1 MLYDLTIVGW
11 LLWPKSRP
19 WAYLAV
25 LSFHGVTWLLFDIGI
40 FPLIMTCATTIF
52 FDPSWPRTL
61 YRSARATVTEPP
73 QRSHRSGLPSRLT
86 ACVLGLW
93 LTFQLL
99 FPLRAFLYE
108 GDVLWSERGMRY
120 SWRVMVREKMG
131 SLTYRVK
138 RPADGRVW
146 EVNPARYL
154 EPRQLSEL
162 SGQPD
167 MIAQLARHIA
177 SDFTRRGMGEV
188 QVFAHAQV
196 SLNGRAPQLLMNP
209 NVDLASS
216 TYEPEWTLPAPSSAP
231 LSPNSALDARV
242 SHTE

>member
-1 MLYDLTIVGW
+1 
-11 LLWPKSRP
+11 
-19 WAYLAV
+19 
-25 LSFHGVTWLLFDIGI
+25 
-40 FPLIMTCATTIF
+40 
-52 FDPSWPRTL
+52 
-61 YRSARATVTEPP
+61 
-73 QRSHRSGLPSRLT
+73 
-86 ACVLGLW
+86 VLGLW

-196 SLNGRAPQLLMNP
+196 SLNGRAPQLLINP